1 MEQGICKS
9 LMMKK
14 VTQLITGMPASEGAG
29 VRLNRILGQTALK
42 HFDPF
47 LLLDSSSQAIL
58 VNASGAFLHAHAEA
72 LRRLPIC

>member
-1 MEQGICKS
+1 
-9 LMMKK
+9 MMKQ
-14 VTQLITGMPASEGAG
+14 VTQLITGMPASDGAG
-29 VRLNRILGQTALK
+29 VRLNRILGQPALK
-42 HFDPF
+42 HLDPF